1 MVTTEEL
8 LNEYAQ
14 LAGNDDAASEARK
27 TEILALLE
35 SRADNEETK
44 AKVKEFVNAKLDGIE
59 SDVAALRSSICDD
72 DYRLLPMSYIAKHY
86 FGKSSAW
93 LSQRINGTLVRGKV
107 YTLNDE
113 QKRIFNDALQDI
125 SSRIGSLRLA

>member
-8 LNEYAQ
+8 LNEYAK

-35 SRADNEETK
+35 TRADNEDAK
-44 AKVKEFVNAKLDGIE
+44 AKANEFINAKLDNIAGDI
-59 SDVAALRSSICDD
+59 DALRSHISDD

-86 FGKSSAW
+86 FGKSAAW
-93 LSQRINGTLVRGKV
+93 LSQRINGTLVRGKA

-113 QKRIFNDALQDI
+113 QKRIFNNALQDI
-125 SSRIGSLRLA
+125 SSRIGSLHLA

>member
-8 LNEYAQ
+8 LNEYAK

-35 SRADNEETK
+35 TRADNEDAK
-44 AKVKEFVNAKLDGIE
+44 AKANEFINAKLDNIAGDI
-59 SDVAALRSSICDD
+59 DALRSHISDD
-72 DYRLLPMSYIAKHY
+72 DYCLLPMSYIAKHY
-86 FGKSSAW
+86 FGKSAAW
-93 LSQRINGTLVRGKV
+93 LSQRINGTLVRGKA

-113 QKRIFNDALQDI
+113 QKRIFNNALQDI
-125 SSRIGSLRLA
+125 SSRIGSLHLA

>member
-8 LNEYAQ
+8 LKEYAN

-27 TEILALLE
+27 AEILALLE
-35 SRADNEETK
+35 NHADNEEAK
-44 AKVKEFVNAKLDGIE
+44 AKAREFVNNKLDDIAGDIN
-59 SDVAALRSSICDD
+59 ALRSRISDE

-93 LSQRINGTLVRGKV
+93 LSQRINGTLVRGKA

-113 QKRIFNDALQDI
+113 QKRIFNDALKDI
-125 SSRIGSLRLA
+125 SSRIGSLHLA